1 MRVLTIPL
9 LLFVAGSAKVCDS
22 EDKANASAGAAVS
35 ASAQADTKA
44 EAAVA
49 ARGSAAVVEPRI
61 GGSVATAG
69 EFSVE
74 LVVHASGLV
83 EALVSDA
90 HAALISEGVKLSA
103 SLRAK
108 GGATEKVELA
118 FSVPHAR
125 FVGHAKAGVELA
137 TGPADISL
145 EVGGKLHGCKLE
157 VAVALPEP
165 SHGGQVIAAGDFS
178 VELVAKG
185 PEIRAFVLDAAGKA
199 HVGGD
204 LILKLDVGLRGGA
217 AVDLKWDPPS
227 LSYVGTAAAD
237 ANLALQPIRLSL
249 NAAGKAFVGAVASLD
264 AEAKAHANA
273 NLKAKLDSDLD
284 AKVDANAKLGAG
296 AKAKVDAAAKAD
308 LSKAATG
315 SVKVTP
321 PKVDVSAG
329 AKAGTGA
336 KAGAGAKAGGGAK
349 AGIKIGF

>member
-22 EDKANASAGAAVS
+22 EDKANTTAGTAAS
-35 ASAQADTKA
+35 ASAQADA
-44 EAAVA
+44 NAAAAVG
-49 ARGSAAVVEPRI
+49 ARASATLVGPRI
-61 GGSVATAG
+61 GGSVASAG
-69 EFSVE
+69 ELSVE
-74 LVVHASGLV
+74 LAVHASGLV

-90 HAALISEGVKLSA
+90 NGSLISDGVKLSA
-103 SLRAK
+103 SLQAK

-118 FSVPHAR
+118 FASPHGR
-125 FVGHAKAGVELA
+125 FRGHAKAGVELA

-145 EVGGKLHGCKLE
+145 EVGGKLHGCKLA

-185 PEIRAFVLDAAGKA
+185 PEIRAFVIDAAGKA

-204 LILKLDVGLRGGA
+204 LNLKLDVGLQGA
-217 AVDLKWDPPS
+217 TAVDLKWDPPS
-227 LSYVGTAAAD
+227 LSYVGTAAAN
-237 ANLALQPIRLSL
+237 ANLALQPLRVSL

-273 NLKAKLDSDLD
+273 NLKAKLDTDVD

-296 AKAKVDAAAKAD
+296 AKGKVDAAAKAD
-308 LSKAATG
+308 VSKAASG
-315 SVKVTP
+315 SIKVTP
-321 PKVDVSAG
+321 PKIDVSA
-329 AKAGTGA
+329 
-336 KAGAGAKAGGGAK
+336 GAK

>member
-1 MRVLTIPL
+1 L
-9 LLFVAGSAKVCDS
+9 
-22 EDKANASAGAAVS
+22 N
-35 ASAQADTKA
+35 
-44 EAAVA
+44 
-49 ARGSAAVVEPRI
+49 
-61 GGSVATAG
+61 
-69 EFSVE
+69 
-74 LVVHASGLV
+74 
-83 EALVSDA
+83 
-90 HAALISEGVKLSA
+90 
-103 SLRAK
+103 
-108 GGATEKVELA
+108 
-118 FSVPHAR
+118 
-125 FVGHAKAGVELA
+125 
-137 TGPADISL
+137 
-145 EVGGKLHGCKLE
+145 
-157 VAVALPEP
+157 
-165 SHGGQVIAAGDFS
+165 
-178 VELVAKG
+178 
-185 PEIRAFVLDAAGKA
+185 
-199 HVGGD
+199 
-204 LILKLDVGLRGGA
+204 LKLDAGLRGGA